1 MLDPKMLRE
10 NPQALRTMLK
20 NRNFKFPLDD
30 LIDLDNKRRELIV
43 QVEELRRKKNLSALA
58 ISHKVKNHID
68 PVIERKEM
76 RTIGDEL
83 LAIEAELRDAEAK
96 FKRSMMTL
104 PNIVDKSVP
113 IGKDESDNTVLRYSG
128 TIRDVD
134 FGLKDHVDI
143 ANSLGL
149 LDLERA
155 AKIAGARF
163 YFLKNELV
171 KLNLALIHYALDF
184 LAERGYVLTQP
195 PFLIRKEAMD
205 GAVIFADL
213 NDMIYKIEN
222 EDMYLIGTSEHSIA
236 AMHMNEILGGKDLP
250 LKYASISPCFRKE
263 AGAHGKDTK
272 GIFRVHQFEKVEQF
286 VYSRPEQSEQ
296 LHQQILKISEE
307 FYERLGIPYRTILL
321 CSADLGKTSSKTFD
335 LEAWMPIQRNY
346 REIVSCSNCADFQA
360 RRLNVRFRD
369 RTNEKTRFVHTL
381 NSTLVATERTIACI
395 MENYQTS
402 SGTIEVPVVLRN
414 YMSGI
419 KEIGKE

>member
-58 ISHKVKNHID
+58 ISHKVKNHVD

-104 PNIVDKSVP
+104 PNIIDKSVP
-113 IGKDESDNTVLRYSG
+113 IGKDETDNTVLRYSG

-236 AMHMNEILGGKDLP
+236 AMHMNEIIGGKDLP

-360 RRLNVRFRD
+360 RRLNIRFRD